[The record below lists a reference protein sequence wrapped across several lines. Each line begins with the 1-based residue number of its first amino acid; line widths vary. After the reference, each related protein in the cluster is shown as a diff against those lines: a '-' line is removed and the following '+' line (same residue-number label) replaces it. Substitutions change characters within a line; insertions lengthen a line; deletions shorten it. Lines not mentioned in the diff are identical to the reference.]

1 MSSSI
6 DIPSTERDSLDLQK
20 GWPSLDLLP
29 LSKIQAASSAIFSD
43 PPTALAAL
51 QYGTLLGDSRLRKNL
66 AEWLTKFYSV
76 QRSPDPKRIC
86 ITGGASQNFTS
97 ILQRFADPTY
107 TRNVWMAAPT
117 YFLASRM
124 LEDAGYKGKL
134 RAVPQADEGMDVNY
148 LRQEL
153 ARTEEFAPAR
163 PTANS
168 ISKPS
173 SQYPK
178 IYRHL
183 IYAVPTFSNP
193 TSLTMS
199 LDRRQ
204 RLVRIAREF
213 DALIVT
219 DDVYDFLQ
227 WATNY
232 ESGFDPTRS
241 ILPRIVDIDSELDGG
256 PERAG
261 SDGFGNAVSNGSFS
275 KIVGPGCR
283 TGWAEGTEKLIDS
296 LSQV

>member
-1 MSSSI
+1 VSKPNFENIVSSCHCASGRSALSQGSRCRTKDWLLPVERPMAARTGVAFGSLHRSQLRCRIWWREVRLFPFSDTSSPSLRRTMSSSI

-199 LDRRQ
+199 LDRR
-204 RLVRIAREF
+204 
-213 DALIVT
+213 
-219 DDVYDFLQ
+219 
-227 WATNY
+227 
-232 ESGFDPTRS
+232 
-241 ILPRIVDIDSELDGG
+241 
-256 PERAG
+256 
-261 SDGFGNAVSNGSFS
+261 
-275 KIVGPGCR
+275 
-283 TGWAEGTEKLIDS
+283 
-296 LSQV
+296 